1 VGFRGLEGELIM
13 NKTIRF
19 YVAQIIALAFLSLVL
34 AFPVC
39 AQTGER
45 VWNFDKDAAG
55 KPPQGFTSALT
66 GQGTIGEW
74 TVMKDATAPS
84 QPSVLAQT
92 SQDRTDYRFPLAIAE
107 GTNYRDLALSV
118 KFKAISG
125 KVDQGAGLVFRL
137 KDKDNYYIVRA
148 NALEDNFR
156 LYHVVKGRRVQ
167 FAGANFKVT
176 SQEWHEIKVEARG
189 DEIKCYYDKQLKFT
203 AKDST
208 FKDAGKVGLWTKADS
223 VIYFDDLT
231 AKELGGS
238 ASSSS
243 ADRIYAQRL
252 VDELAARHPE
262 LVRIGM
268 HVTPPNK
275 PDNIIIACNMS
286 DRIGLKSDP
295 EDLKAMKSGQP
306 VVLKEGGNFD
316 VTLPLHDAAGKA
328 IGAIGLTFR
337 SLPGEQSE
345 GAARRAQAMAHEIE
359 KQIASTNQLFEQ
371 RG

>member
-1 VGFRGLEGELIM
+1 MKRTV
-13 NKTIRF
+13 RF
-19 YVAQIIALAFLSLVL
+19 GAAQIIALACLSFVP
-34 AFPVC
+34 AHPVG

-45 VWNFDKDAAG
+45 VWNFDKDVAG
-55 KPPQGFTSALT
+55 KAPQGFTSALT

-74 TVMKDATAPS
+74 TVTKDATAPS
-84 QPSVLAQT
+84 QPNVLAQT
-92 SQDRTDYRFPLAIAE
+92 SQDKTDYRFALAIAE
-107 GTNYRDLALSV
+107 GTNYKDLALSV
-118 KFKAISG
+118 KFEAISG

-137 KDKDNYYIVRA
+137 QDKGNYYIVRA

-189 DEIKCYYDKQLKFT
+189 DEFKCYYDKQLKFT
-203 AKDST
+203 AKDGT

-231 AKELGGS
+231 AKELSASAS
-238 ASSSS
+238 ASSSG
-243 ADRIYAQRL
+243 IYAQRL

-275 PDNIIIACNMS
+275 PDNIIIACNLS
-286 DRIGLKSDP
+286 ERIGRKSDP
-295 EDLKAMKSGQP
+295 EDLKAMRSGQP
-306 VVLKEGGNFD
+306 VVLKEVGNFD
-316 VTLPLHDAAGKA
+316 VTLPLHDAAGNA
-328 IGAIGLTFR
+328 IGAIGLTFKP
-337 SLPGEQSE
+337 LAGERPE
-345 GAARRAQAMAHEIE
+345 GAARRARAMAREIE
-359 KQIASTNQLFEQ
+359 NQIASTNQLFEQ
-371 RG
+371 RGQS